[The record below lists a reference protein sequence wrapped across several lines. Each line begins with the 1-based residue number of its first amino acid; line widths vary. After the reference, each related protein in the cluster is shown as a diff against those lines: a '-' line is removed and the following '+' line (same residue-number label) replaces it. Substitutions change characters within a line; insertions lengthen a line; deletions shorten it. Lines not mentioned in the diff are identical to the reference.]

1 MQGWKDSLRDPK
13 HARFKREAKGAAQ
26 NAGIAPGK
34 ARERLRGS
42 RGRPFLPPSPE
53 PAPVPLPSEP
63 PALHPLAPGSAD
75 AIPGIS
81 GIPHLPPAGR
91 SQTRWRLRAPLA
103 ASPRS
108 VSSPRLSQFP
118 DSRFPAWGDP
128 ERLWESSGCSQPC
141 PALPAGV
148 EREHASIPLPLS
160 ITPAYCSLFLFISRR
175 KLM

>member
-13 HARFKREAKGAAQ
+13 HARFKREAKGCSPCAAQ
-26 NAGIAPGK
+26 NAGIALGK

-42 RGRPFLPPSPE
+42 RGRPSLPPSPG

-75 AIPGIS
+75 AIPGVGS
-81 GIPHLPPAGR
+81 LTCRQLVAHRRAGGCGLSWQR
-91 SQTRWRLRAPLA
+91 PLVLSPFLACLSSLTRR
-103 ASPRS
+103 
-108 VSSPRLSQFP
+108 V
-118 DSRFPAWGDP
+118 PAWGDL

-141 PALPAGV
+141 PA
-148 EREHASIPLPLS
+148 SISLPLS